1 MLALLALTAAAS
13 ACPSQPSL
21 RDPDGELTVLE
32 QNLKFIVTGTRRS
45 ERAALLSDW
54 LDRQD
59 DTVDLLLLSEARLT
73 SPLVETLRGWC
84 FYGQSGDGLHRSYTW
99 TSVTAAPP
107 PGGLVVGVRDRS
119 DGPLRQVGGPAGRR
133 FRAAPATL
141 VEGLLGRV
149 FHYQKG
155 WADLEV
161 DGTHLVWSHTQ
172 ASYRQHPE
180 KGAGGP
186 GLGRWGQFDDLAS
199 DLGHPNA
206 PTLLT
211 GDLNLLDR
219 FHAPAQRKCVDT
231 ACSIDADTVARFQE
245 RTGLDFHWL
254 RPLAERD
261 STHDGTRAAA
271 RSRDE
276 DGARAAARP
285 HDDDDEADGTFLGTI
300 FPHGGAEAWDRGARY
315 DRVGVNEGF
324 KQLHPGTRVRRVQ
337 IETAELRVSDH
348 AGLEIT
354 IPFRG
359 APEAGPTWP

>member
-1 MLALLALTAAAS
+1 
-13 ACPSQPSL
+13 
-21 RDPDGELTVLE
+21 
-32 QNLKFIVTGTRRS
+32 
-45 ERAALLSDW
+45 
-54 LDRQD
+54 
-59 DTVDLLLLSEARLT
+59 
-73 SPLVETLRGWC
+73 
-84 FYGQSGDGLHRSYTW
+84 
-99 TSVTAAPP
+99 
-107 PGGLVVGVRDRS
+107 
-119 DGPLRQVGGPAGRR
+119 
-133 FRAAPATL
+133 
-141 VEGLLGRV
+141 
-149 FHYQKG
+149 
-155 WADLEV
+155 V

-219 FHAPAQRKCVDT
+219 FQAPAPRECVNT
-231 ACSIDADTVARFQE
+231 ACSIDANTVARFQE

-254 RPLAERD
+254 RPLADRD
-261 STHDGTRAAA
+261 PARDG
-271 RSRDE
+271 S
-276 DGARAAARP
+276 ARAAARA
-285 HDDDDEADGTFLGTI
+285 HDDDETSRPNGRVPPEDDEADGTFLGTI

-359 APEAGPTWP
+359 AQDVGPTWP